1 MQIENIF
8 PTPIGLFS
16 YDGDYNKEFLLSQ
29 EQVGNVYN
37 SSSKDTYILS
47 RPEIADLTA
56 FIESCLQEYF
66 VAIYSPKKDTQI
78 RITQSWLNWTQP
90 GQYHHRHTHSN
101 SLISGCF
108 YVNANKDTDRIFFY
122 SDAYKRI
129 KISPEEHNA
138 YNSNSWC
145 CSVGSGDLVL
155 FPSELEHMVQP
166 VKGDDTRISL
176 AFNAFPTGFLG
187 DEREMTILR
196 VDVPV
201 TQE

>member
-8 PTPIGLFS
+8 PTPIGLFH
-16 YDGDYNKEFLLSQ
+16 YDGDYNKKFLLSQ

-37 SSSKDTYILS
+37 TSSKDTYILS

-66 VAIYSPKKDTQI
+66 AAIYAPKKDVQI
-78 RITQSWLNWTQP
+78 RVTQSWLNWTQP

-122 SDAYKRI
+122 NDAYKRV
-129 KISPEEHNA
+129 KISPEEPNA

-187 DEREMTILR
+187 SEREMTVLR